1 MTAAVPAT
9 ETIVTP
15 AQSATVFKQRLNI
28 FLPCAIP
35 LRFILHFAWLT
46 LADAGP
52 TAWTISCARRAGCK
66 FTLARHRGQKE
77 ARMPSDPER
86 RARGAQKIGEILGQT
101 PDQVERSL
109 GDVAPQLATY
119 VLETIYGDIYQSPTL
134 DSRTRQIVTVAALAT
149 LGTAAPQLRTH
160 IGGALRCG
168 VTREELVEIMM
179 QLVPYVG
186 VAAAI
191 NGIAA
196 CREVFAA
203 ADKK

>member
-1 MTAAVPAT
+1 M
-9 ETIVTP
+9 
-15 AQSATVFKQRLNI
+15 Q
-28 FLPCAIP
+28 
-35 LRFILHFAWLT
+35 
-46 LADAGP
+46 
-52 TAWTISCARRAGCK
+52 
-66 FTLARHRGQKE
+66 
-77 ARMPSDPER
+77 SDPQR
-86 RARGAQKIGEILGQT
+86 RARGGQKLGEILGQT
-101 PDQVERSL
+101 PDQVDRSL
-109 GDVAPQLATY
+109 GDIAPQLATY
-119 VLETIYGDIYQSPTL
+119 VLETIYGEIYQSEAL

-168 VTREELVEIMM
+168 VTRELVEIMM

-191 NGIAA
+191 NGVAA

>member
-1 MTAAVPAT
+1 MR
-9 ETIVTP
+9 
-15 AQSATVFKQRLNI
+15 S
-28 FLPCAIP
+28 
-35 LRFILHFAWLT
+35 
-46 LADAGP
+46 D
-52 TAWTISCARRAGCK
+52 SSRR
-66 FTLARHRGQKE
+66 
-77 ARMPSDPER
+77 S
-86 RARGAQKIGEILGQT
+86 RGAEKIGEVLGQT
-101 PDQVERSL
+101 PEQVERSL

-134 DSRTRQIVTVAALAT
+134 DSRTRQIATVAALAT

-179 QLVPYVG
+179 QIAPFVG

-191 NGIAA
+191 NGVAA

-203 ADKK
+203 ADQA

>member
-1 MTAAVPAT
+1 M
-9 ETIVTP
+9 
-15 AQSATVFKQRLNI
+15 Q
-28 FLPCAIP
+28 
-35 LRFILHFAWLT
+35 
-46 LADAGP
+46 
-52 TAWTISCARRAGCK
+52 
-66 FTLARHRGQKE
+66 
-77 ARMPSDPER
+77 SDPQR
-86 RARGAQKIGEILGQT
+86 RARGAQKIDEILGQT

-119 VLETIYGDIYQSPTL
+119 VLETIYGEIYQNPVL
-134 DSRTRQIVTVAALAT
+134 DSRTLTVAALAT
-149 LGTAAPQLRTH
+149 LGSAAPQLRTH

-191 NGIAA
+191 NGVAA

-203 ADKK
+203 AD

>member
-1 MTAAVPAT
+1 MM
-9 ETIVTP
+9 
-15 AQSATVFKQRLNI
+15 Q
-28 FLPCAIP
+28 
-35 LRFILHFAWLT
+35 
-46 LADAGP
+46 
-52 TAWTISCARRAGCK
+52 
-66 FTLARHRGQKE
+66 
-77 ARMPSDPER
+77 SDPER
-86 RARGAQKIGEILGQT
+86 RARGAQKIGEILGQI

-119 VLETIYGDIYQSPTL
+119 VLETIYGEIYQSPAL

-149 LGTAAPQLRTH
+149 LGNAAPQLRTH

-168 VTREELVEIMM
+168 VARDELVEIMM

-203 ADKK
+203 ADKS

>member
-1 MTAAVPAT
+1 M
-9 ETIVTP
+9 
-15 AQSATVFKQRLNI
+15 Q
-28 FLPCAIP
+28 
-35 LRFILHFAWLT
+35 
-46 LADAGP
+46 
-52 TAWTISCARRAGCK
+52 
-66 FTLARHRGQKE
+66 
-77 ARMPSDPER
+77 SDPQR

-101 PDQVERSL
+101 PEQVERSL

-119 VLETIYGDIYQSPTL
+119 VVETIYGEIYQNEKL
-134 DSRTRQIVTVAALAT
+134 DSRTRQIVTVAALAS
-149 LGTAAPQLRTH
+149 TH

-191 NGIAA
+191 NGVAA

-203 ADKK
+203 ADNT

>member
-1 MTAAVPAT
+1 MQT
-9 ETIVTP
+9 
-15 AQSATVFKQRLNI
+15 
-28 FLPCAIP
+28 
-35 LRFILHFAWLT
+35 
-46 LADAGP
+46 
-52 TAWTISCARRAGCK
+52 
-66 FTLARHRGQKE
+66 
-77 ARMPSDPER
+77 DPER
-86 RARGAQKIGEILGQT
+86 RACGALKIAEILGQT
-101 PDQVERSL
+101 PEQVERSL

-119 VLETIYGDIYQSPTL
+119 VLETIYGEVYQSPAL

-168 VTREELVEIMM
+168 VTREEIVEIMM
-179 QLVPYVG
+179 QLVPFVG

-191 NGIAA
+191 NGVAA